1 MPRIFDN
8 QTAQLAAALRYALSQ
23 ALALDACVGYLNL
36 RGWRQI
42 ADRVDDLPGIRGR
55 APARVLVGMA
65 ARARPGRLM
74 RGAYRIRR
82 PGEDGRLTL
91 KDGVKVRDEEP
102 T

>member
-8 QTAQLAAALRYALSQ
+8 QTEQLASALRETLGQ
-23 ALALDACVGYLNL
+23 AVAVDACVGYLNL

-42 ADRVDDLPGIRGR
+42 AKQIDELPGMPGR

-65 ARARPGRLM
+65 ARPEHLM

-82 PGEDGRLTL
+82 PDEDGRITL
-91 KDGVKVRDEEP
+91 KDAARPSSGA
-102 T
+102 